1 VVQEKVRSTWKYP
14 TGVLGSQAVT
24 IRFVLDID
32 GKLVNAE
39 VTNSTDER
47 LSKSAIEAINRA
59 SPFLSIPE
67 SLKRLAGE
75 PMVIKFA
82 IGSKP
87 KGSPSLGTEK
97 SVILLLSANM
107 ELQTD
112 RKKRRRLG
120 VNREIWQTNG
130 PQM

>member
-87 KGSPSLGTEK
+87 IRSSF
-97 SVILLLSANM
+97 A
-107 ELQTD
+107 
-112 RKKRRRLG
+112 
-120 VNREIWQTNG
+120 REGKIGYSTF
-130 PQM
+130 